1 MQRFTEAAVER
12 FVFEYRLWL
21 LSRKFEEGIPLSI
34 LPPCSGLYKQDVE
47 DIRDKADNDIRL
59 QTIKSIYNSGKERVS
74 LSYED
79 AKDLQT
85 AAIENLSSDGCE
97 DRVIQ
102 AISRLD
108 VAINQT
114 ELERK
119 TDDFFK

>member
-1 MQRFTEAAVER
+1 MQRFTESAVER

-34 LPPCSGLYKQDVE
+34 LPQCSGLYKQDVE
-47 DIRDKADNDIRL
+47 DIRDKDDDDIRL

-79 AKDLQT
+79 AKVLQS
-85 AAIENLSSDGCE
+85 AAIEILSSDECE
-97 DRVIQ
+97 DSVIQ
-102 AISRLD
+102 AIKRLD

>member
-34 LPPCSGLYKQDVE
+34 LPSCSGLYKQDVE

-79 AKDLQT
+79 AKVLQT
-85 AAIENLSSDGCE
+85 AAIEILSSDECE

-102 AISRLD
+102 AIRRLD